1 MFFTAGVDKLSLHFV
16 PCVPS
21 SVQSIPLH
29 SVLPEHAVWQ
39 SARVVDAAFGR
50 VLRTF
55 VFAQE
60 IQRTQPVPTKW
71 RYIIKHFRR
80 KARALRD
87 GDVNLFVCSFVRLFV
102 WRQRVL
108 VGHWPDCPAAQQ
120 CWLQRSATAVMGY
133 PSQWRRGGGWSG
145 RPVRL
150 HCIAKSRSATKRI
163 GVIHNCEIVI
173 IFIIYFAQNTQ

>member
-39 SARVVDAAFGR
+39 AARVVGPAFGR

-55 VFAQE
+55 VFAQK
-60 IQRTQPVPTKW
+60 IQRTQPVPTQL

-87 GDVNLFVCSFVRLFV
+87 GDVILFVCSFVCSSGANAYWSGTGLT
-102 WRQRVL
+102 
-108 VGHWPDCPAAQQ
+108 AQQ
-120 CWLQRSATAVMGY
+120 PNSAGCKDR
-133 PSQWRRGGGWSG
+133 PQQWWATQASGGEGEADQVG
-145 RPVRL
+145 QL
-150 HCIAKSRSATKRI
+150 A
-163 GVIHNCEIVI
+163 
-173 IFIIYFAQNTQ
+173 